1 MNFKSAIL
9 INNIFYNKMEE
20 NKMKLAL
27 TEKQQAIYNFLMDT
41 QGEKFTAYQIADTI
55 GIDRKAINALVTG
68 IAKKGYCVREEATST
83 NEEGK
88 AVTVKYVVLT
98 DEGRAY
104 DHDAAVAHD
113 EAEAEAAKEAKKAAK
128 AAEKAAE

>member
-1 MNFKSAIL
+1 
-9 INNIFYNKMEE
+9 
-20 NKMKLAL
+20 MKLAL
-27 TEKQQAIYNFLMDT
+27 TEKQMAIHTFLKETD
-41 QGEKFTAYQIADTI
+41 GEKFTAYQIADTI

-68 IAKKGYCVREEATST
+68 IAKKGSCVREEATST

-104 DHDAAVAHD
+104 DNDAAIAHD
-113 EAEAEAAKEAKKAAK
+113 EAEAEAAKEAKKAAR
-128 AAEKAAE
+128 AAEKAESAE

>member
-1 MNFKSAIL
+1 
-9 INNIFYNKMEE
+9 MEE

-27 TEKQQAIYNFLMDT
+27 TERQIAIHNFLMDT

-83 NEEGK
+83 DAEGK
-88 AVTVKYVVLT
+88 TVAVKYVVLT
-98 DEGRAY
+98 AEGLNY
-104 DHDAAVAHD
+104 NHDAAVAHD
-113 EAEAEAAKEAKKAAK
+113 AEEAEAAKEAKKAAR
-128 AAEKAAE
+128 AAAKEADAE